1 MHVTLLQS
9 YLTLCNPMDG
19 SPRGSSVQGILQ
31 IRILEWVAMPF
42 SRGSFQ
48 LRDWTHVSYGSCI
61 GRHVLLL
68 LVPPGNLRAVQLL
81 ISLDTGFIMSFF
93 FLGSYIF
100 LNIRQYMLKR
110 GGWEII
116 MYLSVK
122 LRLVFL
128 AHCSGSSARAG
139 ILVYLL
145 IFWDQN
151 LKVCLAQWV
160 FKYLMSECRNKDF
173 KI

>member
-1 MHVTLLQS
+1 MCDEQS
-9 YLTLCNPMDG
+9 KIFLIKNTHLGWWIQHWSFLGWCMRAKSPWLCPALCSPMDC
-19 SPRGSSVQGILQ
+19 SPPGSSVQGILQ

-110 GGWEII
+110 GGWEINI
-116 MYLSVK
+116 NTI
-122 LRLVFL
+122 
-128 AHCSGSSARAG
+128 
-139 ILVYLL
+139 ILNWIGPTPEEPFGVTV
-145 IFWDQN
+145 Q
-151 LKVCLAQWV
+151 
-160 FKYLMSECRNKDF
+160 ST
-173 KI
+173 